1 MHELQMMQTVVRMVE
16 DTCRDQANGLPS
28 LVRLQIS
35 SHSHLAE
42 HTPQELETTFHL
54 AATGTQVQ
62 DAKLDV
68 VTIMARGKCQGC
80 GMTVDRTG
88 HTVVCPKCKS
98 GKIIWEDL
106 PEVLL
111 KEVEWVEESEVP

>member
-1 MHELQMMQTVVRMVE
+1 MMQKIVRMVE
-16 DTCRDQANGLPS
+16 DVCDHQHTGVPS

-54 AATGTQVQ
+54 AATGTPVQ
-62 DAKLDV
+62 EAKLDV
-68 VTIMARGKCQGC
+68 VTIMAKGKCQGC
-80 GMTVDRTG
+80 GLTVDRNG
-88 HTVVCPKCKS
+88 HTVVCPTCMS
-98 GKIIWEDL
+98 GNIRWEDL

-111 KEVEWVEESEVP
+111 QEVEWAEDR

>member
-1 MHELQMMQTVVRMVE
+1 MHELQMMQKIVRMVE
-16 DTCRDQANGLPS
+16 DVCEHQHTGVPS

-62 DAKLDV
+62 EAKLDV
-68 VTIMARGKCQGC
+68 VTIMAKGTCQDC
-80 GMTVDRTG
+80 DMTVDRTG
-88 HTVVCPKCKS
+88 QPVVCPECTS
-98 GKIIWEDL
+98 GNIIWEDL

-111 KEVEWVEESEVP
+111 QEVEWVEDL

>member
-16 DTCRDQANGLPS
+16 DVCEHQHTGAPS

-54 AATGTQVQ
+54 AATGTRSP
-62 DAKLDV
+62 
-68 VTIMARGKCQGC
+68 RGKIGC
-80 GMTVDRTG
+80 GHNSWQRDNAKTVD
-88 HTVVCPKCKS
+88 
-98 GKIIWEDL
+98 
-106 PEVLL
+106 
-111 KEVEWVEESEVP
+111 

>member
-1 MHELQMMQTVVRMVE
+1 MHELQMMQTVIRMVE
-16 DTCRDQANGLPS
+16 ETCQNQANGLPS
-28 LVRLQIS
+28 LVRVHIG

-68 VTIMARGKCQGC
+68 VTIMAKGECQDC
-80 GMTVDRTG
+80 GLTVARSS
-88 HTVVCPKCKS
+88 HTIECPKCKS
-98 GKIIWEDL
+98 GNIRWEDL
-106 PEVLL
+106 PEVVL
-111 KEVEWVEESEVP
+111 KEIEWVEDSEGP